1 MATWKVDVAATV
13 AFDNTDG
20 RFDDPDSDDEEK
32 DADGRFDTTEST
44 DPYAEF
50 DHEGPLHL
58 YAPGADP
65 DGDLP
70 EPEDFDALF
79 YGDEDNVM
87 LTTFADNDAVAAARD
102 EAGAGSADGEAA
114 DTEPDMAACTEDGAA
129 AAKRRE
135 ANRKKRQKQKAKK
148 TPQQQP
154 EARDTLQLRKESS
167 TSSSTSSAAAIA
179 EAGRQTAEAGRQTVS
194 RHQRR
199 LVMQRQKEADS
210 KVANADLFVNQLQL
224 LPFLVQ
230 ASQAG
235 VQGQLDVLEYV
246 VAGPGGAAGAA
257 GAAPSRVIR
266 IAQYPQGVGCAA
278 TAGKAAWS
286 WRVWDG
292 AKALARV
299 LEIHPTLVHRA
310 VVLELGAGAGL
321 ASLAAARLG
330 ARAVLATDLPEA
342 LPLLIHN
349 LERNGARV
357 LKACARAPGGVCCP
371 SGHALKASLAATE
384 DHMCNVCGLEDAL
397 AAGIEQGGPV
407 HACRQCDFDVCGRC
421 ADRAV
426 AGEWSALPGWWKL
439 TCEGFVTGVGT
450 WHLPP
455 SSAPSSAD
463 SGGGGCE
470 STSESK
476 SDGALM
482 IAAPWDLLAAG
493 GVTDRADALLN
504 EALEQSGALPT
515 LVLVADVSCS
525 GALIQPLVASL
536 VALRA
541 RLPSGAIALMA
552 HEKREAKVDAA
563 LEAALDAAKL
573 KREPIEIP
581 SGVQSDVD
589 AKRARLCLWRVPLTL

>member
-1 MATWKVDVAATV
+1 MQESMQAK

-32 DADGRFDTTEST
+32 DVDGRFGTTESE
-44 DPYAEF
+44 DPYADF

-79 YGDEDNVM
+79 YGDEDDVEDNVT
-87 LTTFADNDAVAAARD
+87 LTTVADNDAAATRD
-102 EAGAGSADGEAA
+102 EAGVGSADGEGA
-114 DTEPDMAACTEDGAA
+114 DTEPDVAAGTEDGAA

-148 TPQQQP
+148 TQQQQP

-167 TSSSTSSAAAIA
+167 TSSSTSSAAAIT
-179 EAGRQTAEAGRQTVS
+179 EAGRQIAEAGRQTVS

-199 LVMQRQKEADS
+199 LEMQRQKEADS
-210 KVANADLFVNQLQL
+210 KVANADLFVNQLKL

-246 VAGPGGAAGAA
+246 VAGPGGAAGVA
-257 GAAPSRVIR
+257 GAAPSRMIR

-299 LEIHPTLVHRA
+299 LETHPTLVHRA

-397 AAGIEQGGPV
+397 AAGIEQGDPV

-439 TCEGFVTGVGT
+439 TCAGFVTGVGT

-525 GALIQPLVASL
+525 AALIQPLVASL